1 MDNAWPSLDLEHF
14 GKICPDKNID
24 SMFKPNFMIEARHDG
39 EFPSSCGSGIHQ
51 IWPIQ
56 AWDQFQ
62 VEGSRSWHQYWLS
75 APRHQGRKSL

>member
-1 MDNAWPSLDLEHF
+1 MPVLATLQALSFRYCVPMDNAWPSLDLEHF

-51 IWPIQ
+51 I
-56 AWDQFQ
+56 
-62 VEGSRSWHQYWLS
+62 
-75 APRHQGRKSL
+75 